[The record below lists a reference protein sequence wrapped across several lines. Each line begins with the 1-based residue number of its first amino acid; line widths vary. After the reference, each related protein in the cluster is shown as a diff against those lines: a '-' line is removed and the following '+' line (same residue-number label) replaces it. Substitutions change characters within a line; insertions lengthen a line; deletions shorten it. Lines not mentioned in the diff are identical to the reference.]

1 MSSPLARREFL
12 KKVSQYAALG
22 SAGPL
27 TLSLSAL
34 AQASSFVANDYKAVV
49 CVYLY
54 GGNDYAN
61 TVVPYDQASYNLY
74 SSLRTTIALDRT
86 TLDNTVLGPSQALP
100 GGIQFALEPNLA
112 PLMPFFTQNKM
123 NVVLNVG
130 TLIEPTTRAQYLANS
145 VALPPRLFS
154 HIDQQKFSQSLTK
167 LGTSGWGGR
176 LEDLLMSANTSS
188 TFSAVSAAGNS
199 LYLSGNSVGQYQV
212 GTNGA
217 VAINGL
223 NGSPFGSSAVA
234 SALKSIITTNQ
245 NQIMSDQ
252 ITSVVNRSISAQSLL
267 SSTLGTTTPFGA
279 LFPTGNSLSS
289 QLQIVARMIK
299 ANQTLGIKR
308 QVFFVSLGGFDTHDH
323 ITTQHPQLMGLV
335 GNALSAFLTAMDNLN
350 LTQNVLTFTSSD
362 FGRTL
367 TSNGD
372 GTDHGWGSHH
382 FVFGG
387 PITKS
392 KFIGKPPALANNGP
406 DDVGQG
412 RLIPTTSNDQLAYA
426 IGSWLGASSNDLATV
441 LPNSVNFSPIAL

>member
-1 MSSPLARREFL
+1 MLSPLARREFL

-22 SAGPL
+22 SAAPL
-27 TLSLSAL
+27 ALSLSSM
-34 AQASSFVANDYKAVV
+34 AQATSFSANDYKAVV
-49 CVYLY
+49 CVYFY

-61 TVVPYDQASYNLY
+61 TVVPYDTNNYNLY
-74 SSLRTTIALDRT
+74 ASLRPTIALDRT
-86 TLDNTVLGPSQALP
+86 TLTNTVLNPAQALP
-100 GGIQFALEPNLA
+100 GGVQFALEPNLA
-112 PLMPFFTQNKM
+112 PLMPFFANNKM
-123 NVVLNVG
+123 DVLLNIG
-130 TLIEPTTRAQYLANS
+130 TLIQPTTRSQYLANS

-154 HIDQQKFSQSLTK
+154 HIDQQKFSQSLTY
-167 LGTSGWGGR
+167 LETSGWGGR
-176 LEDLLMSANTSS
+176 LEDLIMSANSSS
-188 TFSAVSAAGNS
+188 TFSAISVAGNS

-217 VAINGL
+217 VAISAL
-223 NGSPFGSSAVA
+223 NGSPFGNSAVA
-234 SALKSIITTNQ
+234 NALRSIITSNQ

-252 ITSVVNRSISAQSLL
+252 ITSVVNRSISAQGVLN
-267 SSTLGTTTPFGA
+267 TALGSTTPFGN
-279 LFPTGNSLSS
+279 LFPTGNSLAS

-299 ANQTLGIKR
+299 ANQTLGAKR

-323 ITTQHPQLMGLV
+323 ITTVHPQLMTLV
-335 GNALSAFLTAMDNLN
+335 GNAMSAFLTSIDNLN
-350 LTQNVLTFTSSD
+350 LSQNVLTFTSSD

-392 KFIGKPPALANNGP
+392 KFIGIAPALANNGP

-412 RLIPTTSNDQLAYA
+412 RLVPTTAIDQLAYA
-426 IGSWLGASSNDLATV
+426 IGSWLGASATDLASA
-441 LPNSVNFSPIAL
+441 LPNSVNFSPINL